1 MGRNVL
7 KWLLLVGSFLLGLL
21 ITLAVTLCLIRTLQ
35 CLLEYRINEV
45 NAVIILGFAGGA
57 GAVFLQILPGLPDD
71 ARQPLLGALL
81 GILTA
86 LCVSLVV
93 AVCASPLSEEECF
106 PTPTVTVTPAS
117 TYVSPNLTPPRNTR
131 PAPTP
136 TTTPTLTVSL
146 TRTLTLSSPVTLIE
160 PVDDF
165 RFDYGA
171 AITLWSCP
179 YELLHNEHYQL
190 RVQPKEQDYP
200 ILYPTKEDHY
210 HLNSLPPGEYKWA
223 VAVLRSTSEMVSEE
237 SEWRHFHVL
246 PPAPV
251 VHSISPPS
259 TFRGTEKQVV
269 VKGENFTSPVTLT
282 IGVPLQIIGRD
293 FNAITAT
300 VPTTLGVG
308 TYPVVVQDSNGRGV
322 SSVSF
327 MVEEL
332 PTAIPT
338 RPVYSPPVLTENSI
352 IGCNVTLRWQCL
364 ALGKDDWFAVR
375 VGKVPD
381 VPHSQAWVEVCEYT
395 YTLSDAGDYV
405 WEVAICRGDPA
416 DEYCGNGGNGKEDNE
431 LAVSKQSPFSFGGC
445 VLRPTPIPPPST
457 P

>member
-1 MGRNVL
+1 MHL
-7 KWLLLVGSFLLGLL
+7 FSDTCSKF
-21 ITLAVTLCLIRTLQ
+21 RTF
-35 CLLEYRINEV
+35 NT
-45 NAVIILGFAGGA
+45 GH
-57 GAVFLQILPGLPDD
+57 
-71 ARQPLLGALL
+71 L
-81 GILTA
+81 GIISTTRSA
-86 LCVSLVV
+86 TFFAIACLVV
-93 AVCASPLSEEECF
+93 LIMLS
-106 PTPTVTVTPAS
+106 
-117 TYVSPNLTPPRNTR
+117 NLSCN
-131 PAPTP
+131 APTP
-136 TTTPTLTVSL
+136 THIRTLTITPDTLTPTITLTPTNTPTLTP
-146 TRTLTLSSPVTLIE
+146 SPTPPHPLVTLAGPE
-160 PVDDF
+160 DDF
-165 RFDYGA
+165 YQDLGLEVLLR
-171 AITLWSCP
+171 WSWSHHLERDE
-179 YELLHNEHYQL
+179 YHQV
-190 RVQPKEQDYP
+190 RVKAKEQDSVT
-200 ILYPTKEDHY
+200 LYHTKEDHC
-210 HLNSLPPGEYKWA
+210 HLNSLLPGEYRWA
-223 VAVLRSTSEMVSEE
+223 VSIVRSIITDTYEPVSME
-237 SEWRHFHVL
+237 SGWRHFHVL

-259 TFRGTEKQVV
+259 TFQGTEKQVV

-445 VLRPTPIPPPST
+445 VLRPTPIPPPPT
-457 P
+457 PTS